1 MNALIQTYPLPFALI
16 LALLAALIVLLA
28 VNARLRKMQ
37 RALRGRIIESERTIT
52 AQQTQLNETVNSV
65 LQMSVSSAQSSEA
78 RTQQLADRLEA
89 RLSGIAESN
98 ERRLDDMRRLIDE
111 QLSGTLEKRLGQSFQ
126 QVSRQLEQVYKG
138 LGEMQTL
145 AGGVGDL
152 KKVLTGVKTRGV
164 WGEIQLGR
172 LLGDTLTEGQY
183 LENTPV
189 VPGSSERVEFA
200 VRLPGRDGAGLLLPI
215 DSKFP
220 LDAFRHLIDE
230 SETGDKARADK
241 AALLLQ
247 RAVLDQ
253 AKKISEKYVKPP
265 YTTDFALM
273 FLPIES
279 LYAEVMRRESLNE
292 EARALSCGDRR
303 AIDALGA
310 LKQPVAGL
318 PHAVHRAA
326 HRRGVAAAGHA
337 TRRVSALWRYAR
349 ADAPAARSGHG
360 RAGHRHRP
368 QPRHYAPLKRAG
380 GFFAREGRRGTID
393 DGLRTVRA
401 HDFSARYFDRRP
413 ARGVRG

>member
-183 LENTPV
+183 LETTPV

-292 EARALSCGDRR
+292 EARARFHVVIAGPSTLSALLNSLSLGFRTLSIEQRTGEVWQLLGTLRGEFLRFGDTLERMRQRLDQATGELDTATARSR
-303 AIDALGA
+303 AI
-310 LKQPVAGL
+310 
-318 PHAVHRAA
+318 
-326 HRRGVAAAGHA
+326 
-337 TRRVSALWRYAR
+337 TRRLNE
-349 ADAPAARSGHG
+349 
-360 RAGHRHRP
+360 
-368 QPRHYAPLKRAG
+368 L
-380 GFFAREGRRGTID
+380 E
-393 DGLRTVRA
+393 
-401 HDFSARYFDRRP
+401 DFSPEKDGGER
-413 ARGVRG
+413 

>member
-230 SETGDKARADK
+230 RETGDKARADK

-292 EARALSCGDRR
+292 EARARFHVVIAGPSTLSALLNSLSLGFRTLSIEQRTGEVWQLLGTLRGEFLRFGDTLERMRQRLDQATGELDTATARSR
-303 AIDALGA
+303 AI
-310 LKQPVAGL
+310 
-318 PHAVHRAA
+318 
-326 HRRGVAAAGHA
+326 
-337 TRRVSALWRYAR
+337 TRRLNE
-349 ADAPAARSGHG
+349 
-360 RAGHRHRP
+360 
-368 QPRHYAPLKRAG
+368 L
-380 GFFAREGRRGTID
+380 E
-393 DGLRTVRA
+393 
-401 HDFSARYFDRRP
+401 DFSPEKDGGER
-413 ARGVRG
+413 

>member
-1 MNALIQTYPLPFALI
+1 MNALIQTYSLPLALI
-16 LALLAALIVLLA
+16 FTLLVALIVLLA
-28 VNARLRKMQ
+28 MNARLRKMQ

-52 AQQTQLNETVNSV
+52 AQQAQLNETINSV
-65 LQMSVSSAQSSEA
+65 LQMSLSSAQSSEE
-78 RTQQLADRLEA
+78 RTRQLADRLEA

-152 KKVLTGVKTRGV
+152 KKVLTGVKTRGI

-172 LLGDTLTEGQY
+172 LLGDTLASGQY

-189 VPGSSERVEFA
+189 VSGSSERVEFA

-230 SETGDKARADK
+230 SETGDKVRADK

-253 AKKISEKYVKPP
+253 AKKISEKYVRPP

-279 LYAEVMRRESLNE
+279 LYAEVMRRESLAE
-292 EARALSCGDRR
+292 EARTRFHVVIAGPSTLSALLNSLSLGFRTLSIEQRTGEVWQLLGTLRGEFLRFGDTLERMRQRLDQATGELDTATARSR
-303 AIDALGA
+303 AI
-310 LKQPVAGL
+310 
-318 PHAVHRAA
+318 
-326 HRRGVAAAGHA
+326 
-337 TRRVSALWRYAR
+337 TRCLNELEDLS
-349 ADAPAARSGHG
+349 SG
-360 RAGHRHRP
+360 
-368 QPRHYAPLKRAG
+368 KDG
-380 GFFAREGRRGTID
+380 GTQGQ
-393 DGLRTVRA
+393 
-401 HDFSARYFDRRP
+401 
-413 ARGVRG
+413 

>member
-16 LALLAALIVLLA
+16 LALLIALIILLA
-28 VNARLRKMQ
+28 MNARLRKMQ

-52 AQQTQLNETVNSV
+52 AQQAQLTETINSV
-65 LQMSVSSAQSSEA
+65 LQMSVNSAQSSEA

-220 LDAFRHLIDE
+220 LDAFRHLVDE
-230 SETGDKARADK
+230 SETGDKARADR

-279 LYAEVMRRESLNE
+279 LYAEVMRRDSLAE
-292 EARALSCGDRR
+292 EARTRFHVVIAGPSTLTALLNSLSLGFRTLSIEQRTGEVWQLLGTLRGEFLRFGDTLERMRQRLDQATGELDTATARSR
-303 AIDALGA
+303 AI
-310 LKQPVAGL
+310 
-318 PHAVHRAA
+318 
-326 HRRGVAAAGHA
+326 
-337 TRRVSALWRYAR
+337 TRRLNELEDLSPEK
-349 ADAPAARSGHG
+349 DGGG
-360 RAGHRHRP
+360 R
-368 QPRHYAPLKRAG
+368 
-380 GFFAREGRRGTID
+380 
-393 DGLRTVRA
+393 
-401 HDFSARYFDRRP
+401 
-413 ARGVRG
+413 

>member
-16 LALLAALIVLLA
+16 IALLVALVVLLA
-28 VNARLRKMQ
+28 MNARLRKMQ

-52 AQQTQLNETVNSV
+52 AQQAQLTETINSV
-65 LQMSVSSAQSSEA
+65 LQMSLSSAQSSEA

-89 RLSGIAESN
+89 RLSGIAENN

-111 QLSGTLEKRLGQSFQ
+111 QLSGMLEKRLGQSFQ

-152 KKVLTGVKTRGV
+152 KKVLTGVKTRGI

-172 LLGDTLTEGQY
+172 LLGDTLAEGQY

-279 LYAEVMRRESLNE
+279 LYAEVMRRESLAE
-292 EARALSCGDRR
+292 EARTRFHVVIAGPSTLSALLNSLSLGFRTLSIEQRTGEVWQLLGTLRGEFLRFGDTLERMRQRLDQATGELDTATARSR
-303 AIDALGA
+303 AI
-310 LKQPVAGL
+310 
-318 PHAVHRAA
+318 
-326 HRRGVAAAGHA
+326 
-337 TRRVSALWRYAR
+337 TRRLNELEDLSPEK
-349 ADAPAARSGHG
+349 DGGG
-360 RAGHRHRP
+360 R
-368 QPRHYAPLKRAG
+368 
-380 GFFAREGRRGTID
+380 E
-393 DGLRTVRA
+393 
-401 HDFSARYFDRRP
+401 
-413 ARGVRG
+413 

>member
-16 LALLAALIVLLA
+16 LALLAALIVLLT

-292 EARALSCGDRR
+292 EARARFHVVIAGPSTLSALLNSLSLGFRTLSIEQRTGEVWQLLGTLRGEFLRFGDTLERMRQRLDQATGELDTATARSR
-303 AIDALGA
+303 AI
-310 LKQPVAGL
+310 
-318 PHAVHRAA
+318 
-326 HRRGVAAAGHA
+326 
-337 TRRVSALWRYAR
+337 TRRLNE
-349 ADAPAARSGHG
+349 
-360 RAGHRHRP
+360 
-368 QPRHYAPLKRAG
+368 L
-380 GFFAREGRRGTID
+380 E
-393 DGLRTVRA
+393 
-401 HDFSARYFDRRP
+401 DFSPEKDGGER
-413 ARGVRG
+413 

>member
-28 VNARLRKMQ
+28 MNARLRKMQ

-52 AQQTQLNETVNSV
+52 AQQAQLNETINSV
-65 LQMSVSSAQSSEA
+65 LQMSVNSAQSSEA

-152 KKVLTGVKTRGV
+152 KKVLTGVKTRGI

-220 LDAFRHLIDE
+220 LDAFRHLVDE

-279 LYAEVMRRESLNE
+279 LYAEVMRRESLAE
-292 EARALSCGDRR
+292 EARTRFHVVIAGPSTLSALLNSLSLGFRTLSIEQRTGEVWQLLGTLRGEFLRFGDTLERMRQRLDQATGELDTATARSR
-303 AIDALGA
+303 AI
-310 LKQPVAGL
+310 
-318 PHAVHRAA
+318 
-326 HRRGVAAAGHA
+326 
-337 TRRVSALWRYAR
+337 TRRLNELEDLSPEK
-349 ADAPAARSGHG
+349 DGGG
-360 RAGHRHRP
+360 R
-368 QPRHYAPLKRAG
+368 
-380 GFFAREGRRGTID
+380 
-393 DGLRTVRA
+393 
-401 HDFSARYFDRRP
+401 
-413 ARGVRG
+413 

>member
-16 LALLAALIVLLA
+16 LALLAALIGLLA
-28 VNARLRKMQ
+28 VTARLRKMQ

-52 AQQTQLNETVNSV
+52 AQQAQLNETVNSV

-78 RTQQLADRLEA
+78 RTQQLADRREA

-98 ERRLDDMRRLIDE
+98 EQRLDDMRRLIDE

-183 LENTPV
+183 LENTPG
-189 VPGSSERVEFA
+189 VPGSSERGEFA

-292 EARALSCGDRR
+292 EARARFHVVIAGPSTLSALLNSLSLGFRTLSIEQRTGEVWQLLGTLRGEFLRFGDTLERMRQRLDQATGELDTATARSR
-303 AIDALGA
+303 AI
-310 LKQPVAGL
+310 
-318 PHAVHRAA
+318 
-326 HRRGVAAAGHA
+326 
-337 TRRVSALWRYAR
+337 TRRLNE
-349 ADAPAARSGHG
+349 
-360 RAGHRHRP
+360 
-368 QPRHYAPLKRAG
+368 L
-380 GFFAREGRRGTID
+380 E
-393 DGLRTVRA
+393 
-401 HDFSARYFDRRP
+401 DFSPEKDGGER
-413 ARGVRG
+413 

>member
-28 VNARLRKMQ
+28 MNARLRKMQ

-52 AQQTQLNETVNSV
+52 AQQAQLAETVNSV
-65 LQMSVSSAQSSEA
+65 LQMSVNSAQSSEMRA
-78 RTQQLADRLEA
+78 QQLADRLET

-152 KKVLTGVKTRGV
+152 KKVLTGVKTRGI

-172 LLGDTLTEGQY
+172 LLGDTLAEGQY

-279 LYAEVMRRESLNE
+279 LYAEVMRRESLAE
-292 EARALSCGDRR
+292 EARVRFHVVIAGPSTLSALLNSLSLGFRTLSIEQRTGEVWQLLGTLRGEFLRFGDTLERMRQRLDQATGELDTATARSR
-303 AIDALGA
+303 AI
-310 LKQPVAGL
+310 
-318 PHAVHRAA
+318 
-326 HRRGVAAAGHA
+326 
-337 TRRVSALWRYAR
+337 TRRLNELEDLSPEK
-349 ADAPAARSGHG
+349 DGGG
-360 RAGHRHRP
+360 R
-368 QPRHYAPLKRAG
+368 
-380 GFFAREGRRGTID
+380 
-393 DGLRTVRA
+393 
-401 HDFSARYFDRRP
+401 
-413 ARGVRG
+413 

>member
-126 QVSRQLEQVYKG
+126 QVSRPLEQVYKG

-292 EARALSCGDRR
+292 EARARFHVVIAGPSTLSALLNSLSLGFRTLSIEQRTGEVWQLLGTLRGEFLRFGDTLERMRQRLDQATGELDTATARSR
-303 AIDALGA
+303 AI
-310 LKQPVAGL
+310 
-318 PHAVHRAA
+318 
-326 HRRGVAAAGHA
+326 
-337 TRRVSALWRYAR
+337 TRRLNE
-349 ADAPAARSGHG
+349 
-360 RAGHRHRP
+360 
-368 QPRHYAPLKRAG
+368 L
-380 GFFAREGRRGTID
+380 E
-393 DGLRTVRA
+393 
-401 HDFSARYFDRRP
+401 DFSPEKDGGER
-413 ARGVRG
+413 

>member
-16 LALLAALIVLLA
+16 LALLAALIILLA
-28 VNARLRKMQ
+28 MNARLRKMQ

-52 AQQTQLNETVNSV
+52 AQQAQLAETVNSV
-65 LQMSVSSAQSSEA
+65 LQMSVNSAQSSEA

-89 RLSGIAESN
+89 RLSGIAENN

-220 LDAFRHLIDE
+220 LDAFRHLVDE

-279 LYAEVMRRESLNE
+279 LYAEVMRRESLAE
-292 EARALSCGDRR
+292 EARTRFHVVIAGPSTLSALLNSLSLGFRTLSIEQRTGEVWQLLGTLRGEFLRFGDTLERMRQRLDQATGELDTATARSR
-303 AIDALGA
+303 AI
-310 LKQPVAGL
+310 
-318 PHAVHRAA
+318 
-326 HRRGVAAAGHA
+326 
-337 TRRVSALWRYAR
+337 TRRLNELEDLSPEK
-349 ADAPAARSGHG
+349 DGGG
-360 RAGHRHRP
+360 R
-368 QPRHYAPLKRAG
+368 
-380 GFFAREGRRGTID
+380 
-393 DGLRTVRA
+393 
-401 HDFSARYFDRRP
+401 
-413 ARGVRG
+413 

>member
-126 QVSRQLEQVYKG
+126 QVRRQLEQVYKG

-292 EARALSCGDRR
+292 EARARFHVVIAGPSTLSALLNSLSLGFRTLSIEQRTGEVWQLLGTLRGEFLRFGDTLERMRQRLDQATGELDTATARSR
-303 AIDALGA
+303 AI
-310 LKQPVAGL
+310 
-318 PHAVHRAA
+318 
-326 HRRGVAAAGHA
+326 
-337 TRRVSALWRYAR
+337 TRRLNE
-349 ADAPAARSGHG
+349 
-360 RAGHRHRP
+360 
-368 QPRHYAPLKRAG
+368 L
-380 GFFAREGRRGTID
+380 E
-393 DGLRTVRA
+393 
-401 HDFSARYFDRRP
+401 DFSPEKDGGER
-413 ARGVRG
+413 

>member
-28 VNARLRKMQ
+28 MNARLRKMQ

-52 AQQTQLNETVNSV
+52 AQQAQLAETVNSV
-65 LQMSVSSAQSSEA
+65 LQMSVNSAQSSEMRA
-78 RTQQLADRLEA
+78 QQLADRLET

-111 QLSGTLEKRLGQSFQ
+111 QFSGTLEKRLGQSFQ

-152 KKVLTGVKTRGV
+152 KKVLAGVKTRGI

-172 LLGDTLTEGQY
+172 LLGDTLADGQY

-220 LDAFRHLIDE
+220 LDAFRHLVDE

-279 LYAEVMRRESLNE
+279 LYAEVMRRESLAE
-292 EARALSCGDRR
+292 EARVRFHVVIAGPSTLSALLNSLSLGFRTLSIEQRTGEVWQLLGTLRGEFLRFGDTLERMRQRLDQATGELDTATARSR
-303 AIDALGA
+303 AI
-310 LKQPVAGL
+310 
-318 PHAVHRAA
+318 
-326 HRRGVAAAGHA
+326 
-337 TRRVSALWRYAR
+337 TRRLNELEDLSPEK
-349 ADAPAARSGHG
+349 DGGG
-360 RAGHRHRP
+360 R
-368 QPRHYAPLKRAG
+368 
-380 GFFAREGRRGTID
+380 
-393 DGLRTVRA
+393 
-401 HDFSARYFDRRP
+401 
-413 ARGVRG
+413 

>member
-16 LALLAALIVLLA
+16 LALLAALIILLA
-28 VNARLRKMQ
+28 MNARLRKMQ

-52 AQQTQLNETVNSV
+52 AQQAQLNETINSV
-65 LQMSVSSAQSSEA
+65 LQMSVNSAQSSEA

-220 LDAFRHLIDE
+220 LDAFRHLVDE

-279 LYAEVMRRESLNE
+279 LYAEVMRRESLAE
-292 EARALSCGDRR
+292 EARTRFHVVIAGPSTLSALLNSLSLGFRTLSIEQRTGEVWQLLGTLRGEFLRFGDTLERMRQRLDQATGELDTATARSR
-303 AIDALGA
+303 AI
-310 LKQPVAGL
+310 
-318 PHAVHRAA
+318 
-326 HRRGVAAAGHA
+326 
-337 TRRVSALWRYAR
+337 TRRLNELEDLSPEK
-349 ADAPAARSGHG
+349 DGGG
-360 RAGHRHRP
+360 R
-368 QPRHYAPLKRAG
+368 
-380 GFFAREGRRGTID
+380 
-393 DGLRTVRA
+393 
-401 HDFSARYFDRRP
+401 
-413 ARGVRG
+413 

>member
-78 RTQQLADRLEA
+78 RTQQLADRLET

-292 EARALSCGDRR
+292 EARARFHVVIAGPSTLSALLNSLSLGFRTLSIEQRTGEVWQLLGTLRGEFLRFGDTLERMRQRLDQATGELDTATARSR
-303 AIDALGA
+303 AI
-310 LKQPVAGL
+310 
-318 PHAVHRAA
+318 
-326 HRRGVAAAGHA
+326 
-337 TRRVSALWRYAR
+337 TRRLNE
-349 ADAPAARSGHG
+349 
-360 RAGHRHRP
+360 
-368 QPRHYAPLKRAG
+368 L
-380 GFFAREGRRGTID
+380 E
-393 DGLRTVRA
+393 
-401 HDFSARYFDRRP
+401 DFSPEKDGGER
-413 ARGVRG
+413 

>member
-292 EARALSCGDRR
+292 EARARFHVVIAGPSTLSALLNSLSLGFRTLSIEQRTGEVWQLLGTLRGEFLRFGDTLERMRQRLDQATGELDTATARSRAITRRLNELEDFSPEKDGGDR
-303 AIDALGA
+303 
-310 LKQPVAGL
+310 
-318 PHAVHRAA
+318 
-326 HRRGVAAAGHA
+326 
-337 TRRVSALWRYAR
+337 
-349 ADAPAARSGHG
+349 
-360 RAGHRHRP
+360 
-368 QPRHYAPLKRAG
+368 
-380 GFFAREGRRGTID
+380 
-393 DGLRTVRA
+393 
-401 HDFSARYFDRRP
+401 
-413 ARGVRG
+413 

>member
-16 LALLAALIVLLA
+16 LALLVALIILLA
-28 VNARLRKMQ
+28 MNARLRKMQ

-52 AQQTQLNETVNSV
+52 AQQAQLNETINSV
-65 LQMSVSSAQSSEA
+65 LQMSVNSAQSSEA

-279 LYAEVMRRESLNE
+279 LYAEVMRRESLAE
-292 EARALSCGDRR
+292 EARTRFHVVIAGPSTLSALLNSLSLGFRTLSIEQRTGEVWQLLGTLRGEFLRFGDTLERMRQRLDQATGELDTATARSR
-303 AIDALGA
+303 AI
-310 LKQPVAGL
+310 
-318 PHAVHRAA
+318 
-326 HRRGVAAAGHA
+326 
-337 TRRVSALWRYAR
+337 TRRLNELEDLSPEK
-349 ADAPAARSGHG
+349 DGGG
-360 RAGHRHRP
+360 R
-368 QPRHYAPLKRAG
+368 
-380 GFFAREGRRGTID
+380 
-393 DGLRTVRA
+393 
-401 HDFSARYFDRRP
+401 
-413 ARGVRG
+413 

>member
-292 EARALSCGDRR
+292 EARARFHVVIAGPSTLSALLNSLSLGFRTLSLEQRTGEVWQLLGTLRGEFLRFGDTLERMRQRLDQATGELDTATARSR
-303 AIDALGA
+303 AI
-310 LKQPVAGL
+310 
-318 PHAVHRAA
+318 
-326 HRRGVAAAGHA
+326 
-337 TRRVSALWRYAR
+337 TRRLNE
-349 ADAPAARSGHG
+349 
-360 RAGHRHRP
+360 
-368 QPRHYAPLKRAG
+368 L
-380 GFFAREGRRGTID
+380 E
-393 DGLRTVRA
+393 
-401 HDFSARYFDRRP
+401 DFSPEKDGGER
-413 ARGVRG
+413 

>member
-52 AQQTQLNETVNSV
+52 AQQAQLNETVNSV

-145 AGGVGDL
+145 AGGVGYL

-172 LLGDTLTEGQY
+172 LLGDMLTEGQY

-292 EARALSCGDRR
+292 EARARFHVVIAGPSTLSALLNSLSLGFRTLSIEQRTGEVWQLLGKLRGEFLRFGDTLERMRQRLDQATGELDTATARSR
-303 AIDALGA
+303 AI
-310 LKQPVAGL
+310 
-318 PHAVHRAA
+318 
-326 HRRGVAAAGHA
+326 
-337 TRRVSALWRYAR
+337 TRRLNE
-349 ADAPAARSGHG
+349 
-360 RAGHRHRP
+360 
-368 QPRHYAPLKRAG
+368 L
-380 GFFAREGRRGTID
+380 E
-393 DGLRTVRA
+393 
-401 HDFSARYFDRRP
+401 DFSPEKDGGER
-413 ARGVRG
+413 